1 MKSLT
6 RFQYTVLARLLAR
19 DFSGA
24 AMKIDC
30 RSLDA
35 LRDRGLVEYNG
46 PTSDRTED
54 GRTRHTAPFEERTA
68 GVTDRGRKLYEED
81 RHLRDEV
88 ATHLRLERDRAT
100 ERASSYEATARL
112 LKTRASHWEQAY
124 AELGGTR

>member
-1 MKSLT
+1 MKRLT

-19 DFSGA
+19 DMSGA

-35 LRDRGLVEYNG
+35 LRDRGLVAYCG
-46 PTSDRTED
+46 ATSDRTED
-54 GRTRHTAPFEERTA
+54 GRTRGTEAFKETTAE
-68 GVTDRGRKLYEED
+68 VTDRGRKLYGDD

-88 ATHLRLERDRAT
+88 ALHLRLERDRAT

-112 LKTRASHWEQAY
+112 LRTRASHWEEAY
-124 AELGGTR
+124 AEMGGTR